1 MKDLRRKLKALES
14 EKVSFSSKYT
24 DEICEL
30 LSENTVLKSKL
41 ERLEADKQQTEFT
54 SISKVQTV
62 SSELKERS
70 DELATTF
77 KALEDI
83 RG

>member
-1 MKDLRRKLKALES
+1 MRRKLKTLES

-41 ERLEADKQQTEFT
+41 ERLEAEKQQTEFS

-62 SSELKERS
+62 RTQLKEK
-70 DELATTF
+70 DDDLAASQ
-77 KALEDI
+77 KALEDL
-83 RG
+83 RGDF